1 MERGGGGGKGFIE
14 LPFSNVFFLI
24 PSPEKLICFCLLDLA
39 VDCGPPQPLRNGT
52 LSGNSTVYPNIVTL
66 ACDVGFTLRGTPL
79 LKCQANGTWSRTYGV
94 CEGPLIFCAYF

>member
-1 MERGGGGGKGFIE
+1 MFVWFFFFGF
-14 LPFSNVFFLI
+14 FFYSLLLK
-24 PSPEKLICFCLLDLA
+24 SLSAFVCLFVLA
-39 VDCGPPQPLRNGT
+39 VDCGPPQPLRHGT

-79 LKCQANGTWSRTYGV
+79 LKCQANGTWSGTDGV